1 MALLDAMQLQPMPH
15 AVAII
20 SKSTNGTDRNW
31 FIHTKTPTKE
41 TLFHQLVFALKY
53 EGVNLLFL
61 KRYFKKFQK
70 RVMSLLQIEPTG
82 QYSRKIWYNVVT
94 SNRTSYC

>member
-1 MALLDAMQLQPMPH
+1 MPH

-20 SKSTNGTDRNW
+20 SKSTNSSTENW
-31 FIHTKTPTKE
+31 LVYTPRHQPKE

-61 KRYFKKFQK
+61 NAISKFQK
-70 RVMSLLQIEPTG
+70 KR
-82 QYSRKIWYNVVT
+82 
-94 SNRTSYC
+94 